1 MNPIAVAVIVLLVG
15 STFASAGPLHD
26 AASAGDAG
34 KVGALLNQGADIDAR
49 NDKGETPLILAI
61 MGSRGCRRAP
71 DRAGRRDR
79 WT

>member
-61 MGSRGCRRAP
+61 MAGHPAVAL